1 MFQNLKDNLLNT
13 LDKLRSK
20 GLLTEQDVDNAMREI
35 RIALLGADVA
45 LPVVK
50 QFTEQVKQKAIGQEV
65 LKSINPGQMVTKI
78 VSDELTALLGSENQ
92 DLKLKSLFSV
102 VMLVGLQGAGK
113 TTTAAKLATYLR
125 KKYKKKPY
133 MASLDIYRPAAQQQL
148 EILAKQLDIPILP
161 IVADEKPET
170 ITKRALKEAKIAN
183 CDVLILDTAGRLHTD
198 QTMIDELK
206 QIKSLTKPDEI
217 LLVADAMTGHD
228 AVNISSEFNAALNL
242 TGIILTRVDGDARG
256 GAALSMKS
264 TVGCPIKFIGV
275 GEKSSDLEPFYPD
288 RMAARILDKGDVV
301 SLVEQASEII
311 SEKEADKLAQKLS
324 KGKFDMNDLLT
335 QLRNLRKMGGASK
348 LLNYMPG
355 MSGIKEKL
363 QNIPMDDKVFKKQE
377 AIISSMTLKERKDPS
392 IINAS
397 RKKRIASGAGVAV
410 SDVNQLINRYR
421 DMLTMFRR
429 FNGQGTIKK
438 FKGLF

>member
-1 MFQNLKDNLLNT
+1 MFQNLKENLLNT

-35 RIALLGADVA
+35 RVALLGADVA

-50 QFTEQVKQKAIGQEV
+50 QFIEQIKQKAIGQEV

-78 VSDELTALLGSENQ
+78 VSDELTALLGSQNQ
-92 DLKLKSLFSV
+92 DLKIKSPFGV
-102 VMLVGLQGAGK
+102 IMLVGLQGAGK
-113 TTTAAKLATYLR
+113 TTTAAKLAIYLR
-125 KKYKKKPY
+125 KKHKKKPY
-133 MASLDIYRPAAQQQL
+133 LASLDIYRPAAQKQL

-161 IVADEKPET
+161 ILADEKPEA
-170 ITKRALKEAKIAN
+170 ITKRALKEVKIDN

-198 QTMIDELK
+198 QKMIEELQ

-228 AVNISSEFNAALNL
+228 AINISSEFNAALSL

-275 GEKSSDLEPFYPD
+275 GEKSSDLEPFHPD

-335 QLRNLRKMGGASK
+335 QLRNLRKIGGASK

-363 QNIPMDDKVFKKQE
+363 QSIPMDDKVFKKQE

-392 IINAS
+392 IINGS

-410 SDVNQLINRYR
+410 SDVNQLLNRYK

-429 FNGQGTIKK
+429 FNGQSTNKR
-438 FKGLF
+438 FKGFF